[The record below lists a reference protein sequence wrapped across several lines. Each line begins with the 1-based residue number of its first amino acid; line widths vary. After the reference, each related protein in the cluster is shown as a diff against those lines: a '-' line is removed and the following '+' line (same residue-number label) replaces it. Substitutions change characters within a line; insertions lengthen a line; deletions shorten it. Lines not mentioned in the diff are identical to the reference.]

1 MKAAYDN
8 RMKIV
13 RLSYDNR
20 TMNRTI
26 SFLERGPRSSVFVDT
41 QYLMIQKVGKRDPT
55 GILIVLLT
63 VIAYIWH
70 FLMAFS

>member
-1 MKAAYDN
+1 MCNIWKKNLTPYVNSECPNQLVQPD
-8 RMKIV
+8 I
-13 RLSYDNR
+13 L
-20 TMNRTI
+20 I
-26 SFLERGPRSSVFVDT
+26 RSSVFVDT